1 MLVLKKKEYSD
12 SESESD
18 RAVSTMTSGLETGSG
33 KLYSIPDNTRGLHS
47 TVSKATV
54 HSHMNFLIC
63 VKRFPK
69 NNRLKVEE

>member
-1 MLVLKKKEYSD
+1 
-12 SESESD
+12 
-18 RAVSTMTSGLETGSG
+18 MTSGLETGSG
-33 KLYSIPDNTRGLHS
+33 KLYSNVESTIPDNTRGLHS

-63 VKRFPK
+63 VQRFSK